1 MIDKYQV
8 LICIVNSVILFLNSM
23 MYRPLRITHTPHNG
37 DADENE
43 DPKITK
49 ERERLIKVWMVL

>member
-1 MIDKYQV
+1 MIQRN
-8 LICIVNSVILFLNSM
+8 IILNSM
-23 MYRPLRITHTPHNG
+23 MYRPLKITHTPHNG